1 MHNLA
6 TKYIQSLGLATPV
19 IFLGITCNV
28 TIVICCYMLVHIFSL
43 GLRYVV
49 GYRYLMLISVV
60 MVFTLF
66 ALAE

>member
-19 IFLGITCNV
+19 IFLGISCNV
-28 TIVICCYMLVHIFSL
+28 TIVICCYTLVHIFSL

-49 GYRYLMLISVV
+49 DYCYLVLISVL
-60 MVFTLF
+60 MVFALF
-66 ALAE
+66 VLAE